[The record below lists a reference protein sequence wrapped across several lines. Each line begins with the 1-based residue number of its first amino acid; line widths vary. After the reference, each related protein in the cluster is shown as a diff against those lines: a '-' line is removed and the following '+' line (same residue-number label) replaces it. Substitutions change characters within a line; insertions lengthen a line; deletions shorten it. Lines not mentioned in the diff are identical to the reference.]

1 MINGTGDPYR
11 ILVTGWR
18 FWPRAFSW
26 FVDQMLTVA
35 ASWPVDAGRKVIVVD
50 GECPRGGV
58 DLYAHEWT
66 TRELG
71 EQYSERHPAPWGT
84 MGGGAGPQ
92 RNTHMV
98 NLGADICLGFP
109 GPLDGTGKIGGT
121 RDCMNKARAAGIQ
134 TLEFGWSEQL
144 NQAWTTFREA
154 QAKEPGHEAHR

>member
-66 TRELG
+66 TRELVPRSPG
-71 EQYSERHPAPWGT
+71 RHRQDRWHPGLYEQGQGSRHP
-84 MGGGAGPQ
+84 
-92 RNTHMV
+92 
-98 NLGADICLGFP
+98 DP
-109 GPLDGTGKIGGT
+109 GVRLE
-121 RDCMNKARAAGIQ
+121 RAAQ
-134 TLEFGWSEQL
+134 
-144 NQAWTTFREA
+144 
-154 QAKEPGHEAHR
+154 PGLDYVP